1 MPIDLTRLAP
11 TRFTTMPII
20 LPNCSCR
27 CLATTEAADELRAW
41 PSATPAERPAR
52 AQGNVGLPTNQLRFL
67 KNRLASPYPPLR
79 GYACAKWNQTM
90 AHRWDWDSC
99 LTNEDAWRRRNA
111 SR

>member
-27 CLATTEAADELRAW
+27 CLATADAADELQAW

-67 KNRLASPYPPLR
+67 KNRWRALILPFAVVPAPRGTKRWRIAGIGILA
-79 GYACAKWNQTM
+79 
-90 AHRWDWDSC
+90 
-99 LTNEDAWRRRNA
+99 
-111 SR
+111 